1 MPDCPIESHI
11 RAKREFLVV
20 ELISGQARV
29 CNQDDIVRRP
39 HGQEAMQLAVVDL
52 KKVYRRFNREA
63 PPKQTFTLSEIAALA
78 DEKGPTVNVWAKAGV
93 LTPSI
98 RDRSGVQGRAMLFD
112 RTDAFVACLVASLKR
127 TARLPLVKLMAVSA
141 AVRVEGKKTRRLKS
155 KRKALA

>member
-39 HGQEAMQLAVVDL
+39 RGQDAMQLAVVDL

-63 PPKQTFTLSEIAALA
+63 PPKQKFTLSEIAALA
-78 DEKGPTVNVWAKAGV
+78 DEKG
-93 LTPSI
+93 L
-98 RDRSGVQGRAMLFD
+98 R
-112 RTDAFVACLVASLKR
+112 
-127 TARLPLVKLMAVSA
+127 
-141 AVRVEGKKTRRLKS
+141 
-155 KRKALA
+155 